1 MKRILIILITIFFCF
16 TSFKTVAIALDK
28 NELTS
33 ESAILIDADTGQI
46 LYEKN
51 SQQILAPASI
61 TKILTTIIVLEKCNL
76 QDKVLVGKNPPYVG
90 GSKIYIHEG
99 EEFTV
104 EQLLYALMLASANDV
119 AEALAEHVS
128 GSVEEFTKLMNE
140 YLYKIGCKN
149 TYFSNPHGLYDDNH
163 YTTAYDMALIAKYAM
178 RNEVF
183 KKIVSTRQYI
193 IPPTNKQPETRYIN
207 NHNKLLWNGGK
218 YYYKY
223 ATGIKTG
230 YTIKAKNTFV
240 GSATKDGVNLI
251 VVVMK
256 SPSHVYNAVIKLFEF
271 GFNNYSKE
279 KIIDSSI
286 PYTYI
291 KLNDGKTL
299 IPVIANRDFYF
310 MLNKNDKKIP
320 AQNVILKQNI
330 KSVHKN
336 EVVGK
341 IELLLD
347 GKIIDTVDLVST
359 QDYFPFNNI
368 NINSKNYSKYIYP
381 LIAVFLIR
389 GFYRKYKRK
398 KGLKF

>member
-1 MKRILIILITIFFCF
+1 MKRILFFFITMFFCLNAF
-16 TSFKTVAIALDK
+16 NISAFALENID
-28 NELTS
+28 LTS
-33 ESAILIDADTGQI
+33 EAAILIDADTGQI

-61 TKILTTIIVLEKCNL
+61 TKILTSIIVIEKCNL
-76 QDKVLVGKNPPYVG
+76 QDKVIVGKNPPFVG

-119 AEALAEHVS
+119 AEALAEHIS

-140 YLYKIGCKN
+140 YAYKIGCKN
-149 TYFSNPHGLYDDNH
+149 TYFSNPHGLYDENH

-178 RNEVF
+178 KNEVF
-183 KKIVSTRQYI
+183 KTIVSTRQYI

-218 YYYKY
+218 YYYQY

-240 GSATKDGVNLI
+240 GSATKDGINLI

-256 SPSHVYNAVIKLFEF
+256 SPSPVYNDVIKLFEY

-279 KIIDSSI
+279 KLIDSTV
-286 PYTYI
+286 PYTYL
-291 KLNDGKTL
+291 KLNEGKTL
-299 IPVIANRDFYF
+299 IPVAANRDFYF
-310 MLNKNDKKIP
+310 MKNINDNKIP

-330 KSVHKN
+330 KSIHKN

-341 IELLLD
+341 IELLID
-347 GKIIDTVDLVST
+347 GKVIDSIDLISL
-359 QDYFPFNNI
+359 QDYLVFNNMSLNKI
-368 NINSKNYSKYIYP
+368 NYKMYIYP
-381 LIAVFLIR
+381 LVAVFLLR

-398 KGLKF
+398 KGLI